1 MIQQVEEVA
10 KSTELTEADAD
21 QQSSYVTDEDSL
33 PLLTMNPKTD
43 EDSLPLLTMN
53 PMLNMI
59 VSDYDN

>member
-1 MIQQVEEVA
+1 MKKRNVEMIQQVEEVA

-21 QQSSYVTDEDSL
+21 QQSSYVEL
-33 PLLTMNPKTD
+33 KTD

-59 VSDYDN
+59 VNDYDN

>member
-21 QQSSYVTDEDSL
+21 QQSSYVEL
-33 PLLTMNPKTD
+33 KTD